1 LSTPPTAS
9 TGAGTLLS
17 PSRLSANVVAN
28 SIGVAWNG
36 LLTIVA
42 TPWYISL
49 LGMEGYGLVGFW
61 LVLQAVLSLLDLGL
75 GATALREFA
84 ASEGQP
90 AEAGR
95 RLNLLLTLE
104 CIYWPI
110 AAILAGVLF
119 IAGSWVAQHWLNI
132 TSFSDASVT
141 SSVRWMAIAIG
152 SQFPNALYFS
162 GLAGLQ
168 RQGILN
174 VLQIIGNALR
184 HGGGVAVLF
193 WKPDPA
199 WFFVVQAVV
208 VTLQTLATRA
218 VLWHLSRGQ
227 RRDVPRVQ
235 WGLVKGVWRFSAGM
249 AMTTI
254 AGVLLANTDR
264 LALSKLMPASE
275 LGKYA
280 LAWTAAGLM
289 QLGIQPFYRAYFPR
303 FTQLFAA
310 GDEEGLRNEYYQG
323 CQILAAL
330 IISFAAIGLVFAPE
344 IFRAWIG
351 SADDTVVKV
360 FRWLLLG
367 VGASG
372 LMWLPAAFQQAHG
385 WTRLHAAMML
395 GALVIGVPSLWWT
408 IGRWGAAGATAVWVL
423 HGVSDAT
430 IGLWLMHRRLL
441 RGELASWCRAVILP
455 PVLLALP
462 LVGASWFL
470 QPHGLGR
477 WASAIWVCVTGLVV
491 VAGAISSVT
500 AKSPLR
506 ILTR

>member
-1 LSTPPTAS
+1 LNAPPTAP
-9 TGAGTLLS
+9 AAVGTLLS
-17 PSRLSANVVAN
+17 PSRLSGNVVAN
-28 SIGVAWNG
+28 VIGVGWNG
-36 LLTIVA
+36 LLTVVA

-84 ASEGQP
+84 TSQGQREG
-90 AEAGR
+90 AGR
-95 RLNLLLTLE
+95 RLDLLLTLE
-104 CIYWPI
+104 YIYWPI
-110 AAILAGVLF
+110 AAILAAVLF
-119 IAGSWVAQHWLNI
+119 IGGGWVAQHWLTI

-141 SSVRWMAIAIG
+141 RSVQWMAIAIG
-152 SQFPNALYFS
+152 MQFPNALYFS

-168 RQGILN
+168 RQGTLN
-174 VLQIIGNALR
+174 VLQIIGNTLR
-184 HGGGVAVLF
+184 HGAGVAVLY
-193 WKPDPA
+193 WRADPA
-199 WFFVVQAVV
+199 WFFLVQAVV

-218 VLWHLSRGQ
+218 ALWRLSRGQ
-227 RRDVPRVQ
+227 SRDAPRLQ

-249 AMTTI
+249 ASTTI

-264 LALSKLMPASE
+264 LALSKLMPAGE

-280 LAWTAAGLM
+280 LAWTAAGLL

-303 FTQLFAA
+303 FAELFGA
-310 GDEEGLRNEYYQG
+310 GDVEGLRREYYQG
-323 CQILAAL
+323 CQFVAAL
-330 IISFAAIGLVFAPE
+330 ILSYSAIGWAFAPE
-344 IFRAWIG
+344 IFRVWMG
-351 SADDTVVKV
+351 SADDTVVHV

-395 GALVIGVPSLWWT
+395 GALAIGVPSLWWT

-430 IGLWLMHRRLL
+430 IGLWLMHKRLL
-441 RGELASWCRAVILP
+441 RGELASWCRSVILP
-455 PVLLALP
+455 PLLLTLP
-462 LVGASWFL
+462 LIGASWFL
-470 QPHGLGR
+470 QPQGLGR
-477 WASAIWVCVTGLVV
+477 WANAIWLGGTGLVV
-491 VAGAISSVT
+491 VAGAVFSVT
-500 AKSPLR
+500 PKSPLR

>member
-1 LSTPPTAS
+1 ML
-9 TGAGTLLS
+9 
-17 PSRLSANVVAN
+17 PSRLSGNVVAN
-28 SIGVAWNG
+28 VIGVGWNG

-84 ASEGQP
+84 ASEGQRKG
-90 AEAGR
+90 AGR
-95 RLNLLLTLE
+95 RLDLLLTLE
-104 CIYWPI
+104 YIYWPT
-110 AAILAGVLF
+110 AAILAVGLF
-119 IAGSWVAQHWLNI
+119 AGGGWIAQHWLNI
-132 TSFSDASVT
+132 TSFSDTSVT
-141 SSVRWMAIAIG
+141 RSVQLMAIAIG
-152 SQFPNALYFS
+152 AQFPNALYFS

-168 RQGILN
+168 RQRTLN
-174 VLQIIGNALR
+174 VLQIIGNTLR
-184 HGGGVAVLF
+184 HGAGVAILY
-193 WKPDPA
+193 WRPDPA
-199 WFFVVQAVV
+199 LFFLVQAVV
-208 VTLQTLATRA
+208 VMLQTLATRA
-218 VLWHLSRGQ
+218 ALWRLI
-227 RRDVPRVQ
+227 RDRSCDPPRFQ
-235 WGLVKGVWRFSAGM
+235 WGLVRSVWRFSAGM
-249 AMTTI
+249 ASTTI

-280 LAWTAAGLM
+280 LAWTAAGLL

-303 FTQLFAA
+303 FAELFGA
-310 GDEEGLRNEYYQG
+310 GDVEGLRREYYQG
-323 CQILAAL
+323 CRIVAVL
-330 IISFAAIGLVFAPE
+330 IISFAAIGWVFAPE
-344 IFRAWIG
+344 VFRVWMG
-351 SADDTVVKV
+351 SADETVVQV

-395 GALVIGVPSLWWT
+395 GALAIGVPSLWWT
-408 IGRWGAAGATAVWVL
+408 IGIWGAAGATAVWVL

-430 IGLWLMHRRLL
+430 IGLWLMHKRLL
-441 RGELASWCRAVILP
+441 RGELASWYRAVILP
-455 PVLLALP
+455 PALLALP

-470 QPHGLGR
+470 QPEGLGR
-477 WASAIWVCVTGLVV
+477 WANAIWLGVTGLVV
-491 VAGAISSVT
+491 VAGAIFSVT
-500 AKSPLR
+500 AKSPLQ